1 MKFKF
6 IKVPFIL
13 TLLCAVALTGCL
25 KDGYFDNGTT
35 QAYNGGTIQTISLD
49 INALSAQNYSALP
62 IPNIFTDTTVQFVQV
77 ELGGPNAA
85 AQDITVTLDTSSAI
99 LDSFNNVGI
108 GPGDLYD
115 PGTIQIVN
123 PVVVIPKGQR
133 VAWLQI
139 KFLPHDYIGQD
150 VALGFF
156 IKSVSPSGY
165 TIGANQSAG
174 AVGLVIENYLDGKYN
189 LTIKSIGGTPWSGA
203 ADGQTYNW
211 PAQVI
216 YGTVGSNTNTINSSY
231 GGNLLLAFTASGG
244 QLAFGSL
251 IPGITVDPN
260 TFAITSIDNLY
271 GPNSRGRDIVP
282 NPAVTDNRYDPT
294 TRTIYASYGVIQ
306 TNPPRTTMYIY
317 DTLVYQ
323 GPR

>member
-1 MKFKF
+1 MKFQS
-6 IKVPFIL
+6 IKVPLIL
-13 TLLCAVALTGCL
+13 TLLCAVVLTGCL

-62 IPNIFTDTTVQFVQV
+62 VPNIFTDTTVQFVQV

-156 IKSVSPSGY
+156 IKSISPSGY

-203 ADGQTYNW
+203 ADGQTFQW
-211 PAQVI
+211 PSKII
-216 YGTVGSNTNTINSSY
+216 YGTIGSNTNTINTSA
-231 GGNLLLAFTASGG
+231 GTAQVAFTASGG
-244 QLAFGSL
+244 QLA
-251 IPGITVDPN
+251 
-260 TFAITSIDNLY
+260 Y
-271 GPNSRGRDIVP
+271 G
-282 NPAVTDNRYDPT
+282 
-294 TRTIYASYGVIQ
+294 
-306 TNPPRTTMYIY
+306 
-317 DTLVYQ
+317 
-323 GPR
+323 